1 MSKYTYP
8 VVLSIAGS
16 DSGGGAGIQA
26 DLKTIS
32 ALGCFATTAI
42 TAITAQNT
50 LGVFGIHPLPTAF
63 VVAQIKV
70 VMDDLNPSAIKIG
83 MVHNAEMAI
92 AIAETLNNYPGVPI
106 IFDPVMVATSG
117 DRLIEDHTIETFKAK
132 LFPLS
137 ALITPNLDEA
147 AALAGMEIKTMCD
160 MKRAG
165 QRLLQFGCKAVLIKG
180 GHLEG
185 PDLFDIYLDSNGDE
199 RVFSNTKINTINTHG
214 TGCTLS
220 SAIASFIALGHNLP
234 VSILKGINYTHQAID
249 EGKAVAVG
257 AGYGPLNHFFDP
269 QKLAKFNRQV

>member
-1 MSKYTYP
+1 MSKCTYP

-50 LGVFGIHPLPTAF
+50 LGVSGIHSVPTEF
-63 VVAQIKV
+63 VVAQIKA
-70 VMDDLNPSAIKIG
+70 VMEDLNPSAIKIG
-83 MVHNAEMAI
+83 MVHNGAMAL
-92 AIAETLNNYPGVPI
+92 AISETLSHYPGVPV

-117 DRLIEDHTIETFKAK
+117 DRLIEDHTIETFKAQ
-132 LFPLS
+132 LFPL
-137 ALITPNLDEA
+137 ATLLTPNLDEA
-147 AALAGMEIKTMCD
+147 AVLAGMDINTMCD
-160 MKRAG
+160 MKKAG

-199 RVFSNTKINTINTHG
+199 RVFSNPKINTINTHG

-234 VSILKGINYTHQAID
+234 VSILKGINYTHQAIE
-249 EGKAVAVG
+249 EGAAVAVG
-257 AGYGPLNHFFDP
+257 AGHGPLNHFFDP
-269 QKLAKFNRQV
+269 QKLVKFNGQG